1 MSTETLRVGRDI
13 TADERRTE
21 VLRAALSCIAASGHE
36 SVRLRDVAR
45 EAKVSIGALQHYF
58 DTRDDL
64 ITQAF
69 KQASED
75 LLDTWAR
82 HLDAGLD
89 PWERIA
95 ALIDGLVDREPLRER
110 CLIWIEFA
118 NAAARHDETREA
130 FAAVYRQWTEIIAG
144 AIEDG
149 IRDGSFAPILPARVI
164 VDLLLEQLDGGILG
178 IATEVGDLD
187 GSRLRENAVALAGA
201 LLQRRTS

>member
-1 MSTETLRVGRDI
+1 VGRDI

-21 VLRAALSCIAASGHE
+21 VLRAALSCIAASGYE

-45 EAKVSIGALQHYF
+45 EANVSIGALQHYF

-69 KQASED
+69 QQASED
-75 LLDTWAR
+75 LLDTWAA
-82 HLDAGLD
+82 HLDGGLG

-95 ALIDGLVDREPLRER
+95 ALIDDLVNRESLRER

-130 FAAVYRQWTEIIAG
+130 FAAVYRRWAEIITG

-149 IRDGSFAPILPARVI
+149 ARDESLTPALPTGVI
-164 VDLLLEQLDGGILG
+164 VDLILEQLDGGILG
-178 IATEVGDLD
+178 IASGVGDLD
-187 GSRLRENAVALAGA
+187 GGRVRDNALALAGV
-201 LLQRRTS
+201 LLGRRA